1 MRYRD
6 NTVQRTHYVFWWGL
20 CEYFV
25 LAVIKAAIILVINF
39 NAAHARK
46 RENERFDKRAVSPPF
61 VLPSCFTPLDYSF
74 TPQHL
79 LQDIPLNPTFNQGIH
94 ARSEF
99 YTSDTFK
106 TDKNKQNRTLSS
118 SFSLL
123 FFSYF
128 SHLFLGFPPKRIT
141 FFYPCISFTTTV
153 AASLPPLL
161 LNIFSSFLL
170 YNRLLCN
177 DEEHIHLCL

>member
-1 MRYRD
+1 M
-6 NTVQRTHYVFWWGL
+6 VQRTQYVFWRGL

-61 VLPSCFTPLDYSF
+61 VLPSCFTLRHYSF

-79 LQDIPLNPTFNQGIH
+79 LQDILLNPTSNQGIH

-106 TDKNKQNRTLSS
+106 TDKNKQNRTLSR
-118 SFSLL
+118 SFFLYRFFQFLSLFL
-123 FFSYF
+123 WIFSNKNYIFLSVYMFSYDQG
-128 SHLFLGFPPKRIT
+128 SITATTITTRI
-141 FFYPCISFTTTV
+141 
-153 AASLPPLL
+153 
-161 LNIFSSFLL
+161 
-170 YNRLLCN
+170 
-177 DEEHIHLCL
+177 

>member
-6 NTVQRTHYVFWWGL
+6 LTVQRIQYVFWRGL
-20 CEYFV
+20 YVYFV
-25 LAVIKAAIILVINF
+25 LAVIKAALILVINF

-61 VLPSCFTPLDYSF
+61 VLPSCFTPRHYSF

-79 LQDIPLNPTFNQGIH
+79 LQDILLNPTSNQGIH

-106 TDKNKQNRTLSS
+106 TDKNKQNRTLS
-118 SFSLL
+118 LL
-123 FFSYF
+123 VFSYF
-128 SHLFLGFPPKRIT
+128 SHRFFGFPPKRIT
-141 FFYPCISFTTTV
+141 FFYQCISFTTTE

-161 LNIFSSFLL
+161 LHVFSSFLL
-170 YNRLLCN
+170 YRIDYFVMMENV
-177 DEEHIHLCL
+177 HLGL

>member
-1 MRYRD
+1 M
-6 NTVQRTHYVFWWGL
+6 VQRTQYVFWRGL

-25 LAVIKAAIILVINF
+25 LAVTKAAIILVINF

-61 VLPSCFTPLDYSF
+61 VLLSCFTPQHYSF

-79 LQDIPLNPTFNQGIH
+79 LQDILLNPTSNQGIH

-106 TDKNKQNRTLSS
+106 TDKNKQNRTLSRPFFLYLS
-118 SFSLL
+118 YFFQFFSLFL
-123 FFSYF
+123 WIFSNKNYIFLSVYTFSYDQG
-128 SHLFLGFPPKRIT
+128 SIIATTITTRI
-141 FFYPCISFTTTV
+141 
-153 AASLPPLL
+153 
-161 LNIFSSFLL
+161 
-170 YNRLLCN
+170 
-177 DEEHIHLCL
+177 